1 MRGVLRYRAYLKK
14 QALLPNATCI
24 ANQVPILPRDNHVAL
39 RLLLTVAILRLLSNK
54 IHPNLRGAAMPRR
67 GNSVQ
72 VLTPVL
78 TKARIV
84 ITQSISDKA
93 IP

>member
-1 MRGVLRYRAYLKK
+1 
-14 QALLPNATCI
+14 
-24 ANQVPILPRDNHVAL
+24 
-39 RLLLTVAILRLLSNK
+39 
-54 IHPNLRGAAMPRR
+54 MPRR